1 MISPL
6 EIQEKEFS
14 RGLKG
19 FKEDEVNEFLDQ
31 ITLDLE
37 RLLEENRQLRAE
49 KEQLTEELRKYQ
61 NSETSVLETLETAK
75 ALMGDISASA
85 EKRAQILLKN
95 AELDAQ
101 RVQREAREAVERMN
115 EENAAMRSR
124 LTSFR
129 TKYRQL
135 LESELQRFDTLSA
148 ELFPELGIEELSE
161 LPESKPKTKP
171 QTRQANDTR
180 SQKMRSQDTRAQKV
194 RPSRNADDRKK
205 TMVHIKER

>member
-6 EIQEKEFS
+6 EIQEKEFG

-37 RLLEENRQLRAE
+37 RLLEENRQLKAE
-49 KEQLTEELRKYQ
+49 KAQIEEELKKFKEA
-61 NSETSVLETLETAK
+61 ETSVLETLETAK

-101 RVQREAREAVERMN
+101 RIQREAREKAERMN
-115 EENAAMRSR
+115 EENAALQNRVEG
-124 LTSFR
+124 LKQKF
-129 TKYRQL
+129 RQL
-135 LESELQRFDTLSA
+135 LEAELQRFDTLSA
-148 ELFPELGIEELSE
+148 ELFPELGMDDLEELPDAKGE
-161 LPESKPKTKP
+161 DGKPVFRTDEK
-171 QTRQANDTR
+171 
-180 SQKMRSQDTRAQKV
+180 
-194 RPSRNADDRKK
+194 KK
-205 TMVHIKER
+205 TMVHRK

>member
-19 FKEDEVNEFLDQ
+19 FKEEEVNEFLDQ

-37 RLLEENRQLRAE
+37 RLLEENRQLRAD

-61 NSETSVLETLETAK
+61 ESETSVLETLETAK

-101 RVQREAREAVERMN
+101 RMQREAKETVERMN
-115 EENAAMRSR
+115 DEHAALRSR
-124 LTSFR
+124 LTGFR
-129 TKYRQL
+129 AKYRQL
-135 LESELQRFDTLSA
+135 LETELQHFDSLSA
-148 ELFPELGIEELSE
+148 ELFPELGIEELSQ
-161 LPESKPKTKP
+161 LPESKPQVKRA
-171 QTRQANDTR
+171 QDTNR
-180 SQKMRSQDTRAQKV
+180 SQKTKTQDTRAQRV
-194 RPSRNADDRKK
+194 RPSRSADDRKK
-205 TMVHIKER
+205 TMVHIK